1 MYKLYFAPGACSL
14 APHIALVFG
23 QFEHELVKVNL
34 KTKQTATGG
43 DFLAINPKGSVPVL
57 ETPEGVVL
65 TEVAV
70 ILQYLAD
77 QKPELKLLPEFKT
90 TERYAALTWLN
101 YTATEIHKGFSPLF
115 GADKFMKTSEGK
127 AEIKDVY
134 RDLMKLKL
142 DYLDREIGDRK
153 TLLDSGLSIA
163 DFYLFNT
170 LNWGQYVG
178 IKLADWSSL
187 NSYFQGILEHEAVK
201 SAMIAE
207 GMRV

>member
-23 QFEHELVKVNL
+23 EFEHQLVKVNL
-34 KTKQTATGG
+34 KTKLTASGA
-43 DFLAINPKGSVPVL
+43 DFLSINPKGSVPAL

-77 QKPELKLLPEFKT
+77 QRPELKLLPEFKT
-90 TERYAALTWLN
+90 PDRYLALTWLN
-101 YTATEIHKGFSPLF
+101 YVATEIHKGFSPLF
-115 GADKFMKTSEGK
+115 GADKTMRTSEGK
-127 AEIKDVY
+127 AELKDVY
-134 RDLMKLKL
+134 RDLMRLKL
-142 DYLDREIGDRK
+142 DYLDQEIGERK
-153 TLLDSGLSIA
+153 TLLNSGLSIA

-178 IKLADWSSL
+178 IKLSDWSSL
-187 NSYFQGILEHEAVK
+187 NSYFQGILEHDSVK
-201 SAMIAE
+201 KAMSDE
-207 GMRV
+207 GLR